1 MSRTISLAP
10 SGPKTAARASGDRYE
25 PEHEIDR
32 DDAADLIERNGGAV
46 EVPRLH
52 GTGEPAPRGEEEMQ
66 EQEHH
71 EDAGRLHDMDVEAC
85 AREPSEAKKQHGV
98 AAREEY
104 GDAGPDRGKEA
115 AEDPLPERKTQT
127 RFERPRS
134 GTQHHIGEEHA
145 ADPHDGG
152 KDMKRNQK
160 RHARS
165 LHQLWREIASG
176 VASASDFVI
185 FPCSGALA

>member
-1 MSRTISLAP
+1 MMSRTISLAP
-10 SGPKTAARASGDRYE
+10 SRPKTATRAGGDRYE

-32 DDAADLIERNGGAV
+32 DDTAHLIERNRGAV

-52 GTGEPAPRGEEEMQ
+52 GTGKPAPVGEEEMQ

-71 EDAGRLHDMDVEAC
+71 EDAGRLHDMDVEPR
-85 AREPSEAKKQHGV
+85 AREPSEMEEQHGI

-104 GDAGPDRGKEA
+104 GDAGPDPGKET

-127 RFERPRS
+127 RFERPGG

-145 ADPHDGG
+145 ANPRDGS
-152 KDMKRNQK
+152 KRVKRNQH
-160 RHARS
+160 RHALESTPTVAKS
-165 LHQLWREIASG
+165 LPARREGASER
-176 VASASDFVI
+176 A
-185 FPCSGALA
+185 